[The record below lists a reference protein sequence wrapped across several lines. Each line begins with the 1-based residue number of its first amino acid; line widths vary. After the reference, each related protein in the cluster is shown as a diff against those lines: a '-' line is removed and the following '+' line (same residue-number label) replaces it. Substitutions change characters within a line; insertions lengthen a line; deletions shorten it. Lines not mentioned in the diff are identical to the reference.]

1 MTVGNDV
8 ALATDVAM
16 GADII
21 VDDAGI

>member
-16 GADII
+16 GANII
-21 VDDAGI
+21 VDDVGI

>member
-1 MTVGNDV
+1 MTVENDV

>member
-21 VDDAGI
+21 IDDAGI